1 MVTIR
6 RHTVG
11 MFLAIFAT
19 LGLVVSLN
27 VQHSLDMSGAP
38 GTIPLSGGI
47 HP

>member
-6 RHTVG
+6 RQTIG
-11 MFLAIFAT
+11 LFLAVFAA

-38 GTIPLSGGI
+38 GGIPLSGGV